1 MEIKHTISFKIRT
14 YGLKGG
20 KYQIRLRISFNGF
33 RHDVVTGCVLLDRNA
48 WDEKAELV
56 KDGYV
61 GLRGETAASMN
72 SRLRMLRDQMKDTI
86 KYFEAND
93 INPDEQM
100 LQDKFEEKISRFITP
115 KPRPATAPAAR
126 PMSLL
131 AVFDEFTWRCSLK
144 TPERDIIETMNI
156 CRSRRVTWLLWML
169 PQGMILAKLHSPVC

>member
-1 MEIKHTISFKIRT
+1 M
-14 YGLKGG
+14 
-20 KYQIRLRISFNGF
+20 
-33 RHDVVTGCVLLDRNA
+33 LLDRNA

-72 SRLRMLRDQMKDTI
+72 SRLRMLRDHMKDTV

-115 KPRPATAPAAR
+115 KPRPTTAPASR
-126 PMSLL
+126 PTS
-131 AVFDEFTWRCSLK
+131 
-144 TPERDIIETMNI
+144 
-156 CRSRRVTWLLWML
+156 
-169 PQGMILAKLHSPVC
+169 